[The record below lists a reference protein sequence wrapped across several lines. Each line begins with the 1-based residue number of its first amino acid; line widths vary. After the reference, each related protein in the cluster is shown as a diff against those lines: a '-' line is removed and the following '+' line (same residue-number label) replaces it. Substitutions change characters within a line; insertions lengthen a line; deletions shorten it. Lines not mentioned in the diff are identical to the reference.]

1 LRFEEF
7 ERHAR
12 AEWERIPEGYR
23 RGVDGLVI
31 ERDAAA
37 HPTAPDVYT
46 LGECVTESYPSDF
59 DGPDTI
65 RSVVVLYYGSF
76 RRLAALDSAF
86 DWKDELWET
95 LTHELQH
102 HLEAL
107 ADDEG
112 LIDLDYAVDQNF
124 KRQDGQPF
132 DPMFFRAGEPIG
144 DGVYR
149 VERTVFIE
157 MGTRDAPR
165 EHRFE
170 WKGRSWRVEIPPA
183 STPIL
188 YLTVEGVQDERVD
201 ELCLVVVREQSLTE
215 RIRAIWR
222 RTPPEVAEAVASGEV
237 S

>member
-1 LRFEEF
+1 MRFEEF
-7 ERHAR
+7 ERRAR

-37 HPTAPDVYT
+37 HATAPDVYT
-46 LGECVTESYPSDF
+46 LGECRTESYPSEF

-76 RRLAALDSAF
+76 RRLATLDSDF
-86 DWKDELWET
+86 DWDGELWET

-112 LIDLDYAVDQNF
+112 LIDLDYAVDENF
-124 KRQDGQPF
+124 KRQDGRPF
-132 DPMFFRAGEPIG
+132 DPMFFRAGQPLG
-144 DGVYR
+144 DGWYR
-149 VERTVFIE
+149 VERSVFME
-157 MGTRDAPR
+157 VSELEDGRA
-165 EHRFE
+165 HRFE
-170 WKGRSWRVEIPPA
+170 WEGRSWRVNIPPTTA
-183 STPIL
+183 PVL
-188 YLTVEGVQDERVD
+188 FVNVEGGMNVD
-201 ELCLVVVREQSLTE
+201 DVELCLVVVRPRSLKE

-222 RTPPEVAEAVASGEV
+222 RTPLQVAEAVASAEA